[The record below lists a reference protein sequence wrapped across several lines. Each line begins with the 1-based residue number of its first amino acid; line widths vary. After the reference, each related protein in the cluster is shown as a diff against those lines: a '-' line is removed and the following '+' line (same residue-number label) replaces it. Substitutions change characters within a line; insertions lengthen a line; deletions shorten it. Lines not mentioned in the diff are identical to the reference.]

1 METRKVQEVGGGTY
15 TVSLP
20 KEWAESEGV
29 AAGSTVD
36 LHAHIDGL
44 LVIQARDREDGPTD
58 PVRVPVCGEDPDWVE
73 QALRAAYAAGTDAV
87 AFESPEGV
95 ADEQRRR
102 IEQVARNLAGAT
114 VAEASGARIVVR
126 TPLDPSEVSVSQ
138 SVRQLSFVAL
148 SMHRDATAA
157 LTGEGAPEPADRDR
171 QADRLCGLV
180 ERHVER
186 ALGRLDEVD
195 ALGLTRPELF
205 ALWGT
210 ARELER
216 VADHAERIRATVAAI
231 DEPAGPTLCEDFADL
246 AEAARRV
253 VDDATTAAAGD
264 HDVDAAR
271 EALSRRDDVRER
283 ARELDRR
290 LLASEADGR
299 YLRVLDRLRRTAEH
313 GGNVAERALRTAV
326 RRGDLA
332 EASGFDPDEAVDAPA
347 DSPADAGG

>member
-29 AAGSTVD
+29 AAGSAVD

-44 LVIQARDREDGPTD
+44 LVIQARERDADSSD
-58 PVRVPVCGEDPDWVE
+58 PVRVPVGGEDPDWVE
-73 QALRAAYAAGTDAV
+73 QTLRAAYAAGADAV

-102 IEQVARNLAGAT
+102 IERVARNLSGAAI
-114 VAEASGARIVVR
+114 AEASGTRVIVR
-126 TPLDPSEVSVSQ
+126 TPLDPSEVSIRQ

-157 LTGEGAPEPADRDR
+157 LTGEGAPDPADRDR

-216 VADHAERIRATVAAI
+216 VADHAERIRATAAEIEEPVA
-231 DEPAGPTLCEDFADL
+231 PALREELTDL
-246 AEAARRV
+246 AEAVRRV
-253 VDDATTAAAGD
+253 VDDAATAAIEGD
-264 HDVDAAR
+264 AVDAVGA
-271 EALSRRDDVRER
+271 ALSRRDDVRER
-283 ARELDRR
+283 ARDLDRR
-290 LLASEADGR
+290 LLAAAVDPR
-299 YLRVLDRLRRTAEH
+299 YLRILDRLRRTAEH
-313 GGNVAERALRTAV
+313 GGNVAERALKMRL
-326 RRGDLA
+326 RA
-332 EASGFDPDEAVDAPA
+332 E
-347 DSPADAGG
+347 